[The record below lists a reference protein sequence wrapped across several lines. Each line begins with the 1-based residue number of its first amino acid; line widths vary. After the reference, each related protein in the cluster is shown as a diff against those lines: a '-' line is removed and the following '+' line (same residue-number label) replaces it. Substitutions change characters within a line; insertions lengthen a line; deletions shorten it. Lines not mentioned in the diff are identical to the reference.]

1 MKKGQK
7 RKKKDPNA
15 PKRPTSAYF
24 YYVQECREIAK
35 KEGRVTKKVSWLTIL
50 SLWYVQLNFITH
62 NFGLLLCPSGRPNV
76 GFA

>member
-1 MKKGQK
+1 MDSPMKKGQK

-50 SLWYVQLNFITH
+50 SL
-62 NFGLLLCPSGRPNV
+62 
-76 GFA
+76 